1 MFLSQMSITILTST
15 PLTPSL
21 RARGSPKRL
30 GTRSIPA
37 PTVRTHGLAWDNGIL
52 WCVGSS
58 EREIYKMD
66 PKDGKLLAK
75 IKLTMDDPE
84 PHGLD
89 LFNGAMWYCDAAS
102 GWICRLA

>member
-1 MFLSQMSITILTST
+1 
-15 PLTPSL
+15 
-21 RARGSPKRL
+21 
-30 GTRSIPA
+30 
-37 PTVRTHGLAWDNGIL
+37 
-52 WCVGSS
+52 
-58 EREIYKMD
+58 MD